1 MGFNEVSAHLAAL
14 LYYLSRDYRLEEVE
28 DPRFIPGRA
37 GSVLCGERRVGV
49 IGEIRPEVL
58 ESFGIQMPCAAVE
71 LDVDLLMEE

>member
-1 MGFNEVSAHLAAL
+1 
-14 LYYLSRDYRLEEVE
+14 VE